1 MPTVARSLG
10 TDLIGIS
17 WALLA
22 YQLSNIGLAIIFGR
36 LADLWGREK
45 IFAGG
50 FLVFAL
56 SSLLCGLSQSVG
68 QLIAFRF
75 VEGIGGAM
83 VQSSARA
90 LASEAV
96 PEQMGGRAQ
105 GAMTIAHHTGFLLG
119 PGIGGFMI
127 DYFSW
132 RWSFFFLTP
141 IGLIGA
147 LITFAS
153 IMRRPA
159 AARRGLAV
167 SIDYA
172 GALLL
177 VATTSSLVLIFD
189 RHSLQ
194 LIGAHTKFALSALF
208 LFCLGALLIHES
220 RTKAPFIN
228 LSLFRIRRF
237 SFSVLSL
244 LMMANCYAVI
254 GFLVPFYLQGVLHLS
269 ASTAGLL
276 FMTPSVLTIAFAPLS
291 GYLADRLGPR
301 VPATAG
307 AAFMVAALLVGAF
320 LKTDSHWAFAALL
333 VVLSAITNGLFNP
346 ANSVAMIG
354 MMPKEHRGFAS
365 AMNHVA
371 FGVGNVLGVA
381 LGSFS
386 MGLWFEYQTG
396 LTGVSP
402 TTDMPE
408 AFAGAFNMT
417 FLAAALISLGTVATS
432 LARGGEK
439 MQKANSF
446 SLT

>member
-1 MPTVARSLG
+1 
-10 TDLIGIS
+10 
-17 WALLA
+17 
-22 YQLSNIGLAIIFGR
+22 
-36 LADLWGREK
+36 
-45 IFAGG
+45 
-50 FLVFAL
+50 
-56 SSLLCGLSQSVG
+56 
-68 QLIAFRF
+68 
-75 VEGIGGAM
+75 
-83 VQSSARA
+83 
-90 LASEAV
+90 
-96 PEQMGGRAQ
+96 
-105 GAMTIAHHTGFLLG
+105 
-119 PGIGGFMI
+119 
-127 DYFSW
+127 
-132 RWSFFFLTP
+132 
-141 IGLIGA
+141 
-147 LITFAS
+147 
-153 IMRRPA
+153 
-159 AARRGLAV
+159 V

-208 LFCLGALLIHES
+208 LLCLGALLIHES
-220 RTKAPFIN
+220 KTKAPFIN

-244 LMMANCYAVI
+244 LIMANCYAVI
-254 GFLVPFYLQGVLHLS
+254 GFLVPFYLQGVLRLS
-269 ASTAGLL
+269 ASAAGLI

-333 VVLSAITNGLFNP
+333 VVLSATTNGLFNP

-371 FGVGNVLGVA
+371 FGLGNVLGVA
-381 LGSFS
+381 LGSYS
-386 MGLWFEYQTG
+386 MALGFEYQTG
-396 LTGVSP
+396 LAGVSP
-402 TTDMPE
+402 TTDMPA
-408 AFAGAFNMT
+408 AFVGAFNTT
-417 FLAAALISLGTVATS
+417 FLAAAALSLGAVATS
-432 LARGGEK
+432 LARGSEK
-439 MQKANSF
+439 ARKVKSF